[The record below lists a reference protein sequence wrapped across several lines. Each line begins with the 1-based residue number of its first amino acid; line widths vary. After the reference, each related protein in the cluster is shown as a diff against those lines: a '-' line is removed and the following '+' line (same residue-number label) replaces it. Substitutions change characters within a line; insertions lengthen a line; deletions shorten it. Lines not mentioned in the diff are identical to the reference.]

1 MDASGA
7 QPALPGLLLPP
18 KTPKQPTQEQPK
30 PIPKLSRRQ
39 LTQPLADALAE
50 KLAND
55 IHAWTKPDG
64 LSLMNARKL
73 IDTYGYTAVGKGMAN
88 LRARVERDPDAVRSR
103 AGLLIT
109 TIRGYWK
116 QAHQDERTIQFEPG
130 KPRRRRWGKTRD
142 YR

>member
-1 MDASGA
+1 MH
-7 QPALPGLLLPP
+7 QIRW
-18 KTPKQPTQEQPK
+18 T
-30 PIPKLSRRQ
+30 IPKIRSRRQ

-55 IHAWTKPDG
+55 IHAWTKPNG

-73 IDTYGYTAVGKGMAN
+73 IDTYGYTAVGKGLAN

-109 TIRGYWK
+109 IVRGYWK
-116 QAHQDERTIQFEPG
+116 QAHQDERTIQFEPV
-130 KPRRRRWGKTRD
+130 KPRRSRRGK
-142 YR
+142 